1 MPKSL
6 ATPLGRST
14 EFTIMEDN
22 KRNVG
27 RPPKGAYKRS
37 HKVTVAF
44 NDYEYEMMLTLAERS
59 GLCPADW
66 CRKTALKTRLREA
79 LTAEERQLLK
89 DLYKLGTNVNR
100 LLRLMHARSEWRYDS
115 EIEQMLKDQK
125 QIKDYFM
132 EILSHGR

>member
-1 MPKSL
+1 M
-6 ATPLGRST
+6 
-14 EFTIMEDN
+14 I
-22 KRNVG
+22 G

-44 NDYEYEMMLTLAERS
+44 NDYEYEAMLNFAELS

-89 DLYKLGTNVNR
+89 DLYKLGTNVNQ
-100 LLRLMHARSEWRYDS
+100 LLRLMHARSDWRYDS
-115 EIEQMLKDQK
+115 EITQMLKQQK
-125 QIKDYFM
+125 EINDYFR
-132 EILSHGR
+132 EVVRHGR

>member
-6 ATPLGRST
+6 ATPYGRST

-27 RPPKGAYKRS
+27 RPPKGAEKRS

-44 NDYEYEMMLTLAERS
+44 NDYEYEMMLVLAERA
-59 GLCPADW
+59 GLRPADW

-100 LLRLMHARSEWRYDS
+100 LLRLMYARSDWRYDS
-115 EIEQMLKDQK
+115 EIEQMLKDHK

>member
-1 MPKSL
+1 
-6 ATPLGRST
+6 
-14 EFTIMEDN
+14 MEEN

-44 NDYEYEMMLTLAERS
+44 NDYEYEMMLVLAERA
-59 GLCPADW
+59 GLRPADW

-89 DLYKLGTNVNR
+89 DLYKLGTNVNQ
-100 LLRLMHARSEWRYDS
+100 LLRLMHARSDWRYDS
-115 EIEQMLKDQK
+115 EITQMLKQQK
-125 QIKDYFM
+125 EINDYFR
-132 EILSHGR
+132 EVVRHGR